1 MDFRI
6 SDTFTS
12 SLARLMLDEQK
23 LVKQTA
29 FDLQMD
35 PMTPGM
41 NFHPLKKC
49 RDKNFSSIR
58 INDDIR
64 LIIHKAN
71 SSFLL
76 CYVDH
81 HDKAYDWAER
91 RKLETHPKT
100 GAAQFVEIRELTE
113 NRHLPVYVEQP
124 VVAPTKNKLITL
136 LFSNISDE
144 ELLGYGVPP
153 EWLDAVRL
161 ADEDTILKLTDH
173 LPQEAAEALLEL
185 ATGGTPKVQSPPKG
199 VAPFDHPDA
208 QRRFRLM
215 SDVDELKQAL
225 EFPWDRWTVFLHPV
239 QRQLVERDYSG
250 PARVSGSAGTGK
262 TIVALHRA
270 VHLAKKYPDSRVLL
284 TTFSDTLANALQLR
298 LRKLIGSE
306 PRIAERLEVKSLNS
320 VGERLYGQE
329 SSRAVVLPRAKLFEI
344 VSSAASQHNLTK
356 FSTSFLVSE
365 WHDIVDAWQIDSWE
379 GYRDVKRLGR
389 KTRLSET
396 VRQTLWTVFAEV
408 NNKITKAG
416 FITYAALF
424 SKISVNLANRKKRPF
439 DFVVVDESQDIS
451 AAQLKFVGAL
461 VAEQREGLFFAGDLG
476 QRIFQMP
483 FSWKSVGVDIR
494 GRSRTLS
501 VNYRTSHQIR
511 EHADKLLDQEV
522 SDVDGNIESRRGTVS
537 AFNGAVPEVVVCD
550 TQSDEIKVVGQ
561 WIESVRAG
569 GVAVQEIGLIVRS
582 TNEIQR
588 AVQAAAAAGVSHQIV
603 DERIPAVLDAV
614 SICVMHVAKG
624 LEFRAVAVMACDDD
638 VIPSQ
643 IRISEISDEAD
654 LEEVY
659 ATERQLLY
667 VAVTRARD
675 FLLISC
681 GGPRSEFLDDF
692 RG

>member
-12 SLARLMLDEQK
+12 SLARLMPDEQK
-23 LVKQTA
+23 LVKHTA

-64 LIIHKAN
+64 LIIHRAN
-71 SSFLL
+71 GGFLL

-81 HDKAYDWAER
+81 HDKAYEWAER

-100 GAAQFVEIRELTE
+100 GAAQFVEIRELIE
-113 NRHLPVYVEQP
+113 NIHIPVYVEQLA
-124 VVAPTKNKLITL
+124 VASTKNNPKTL
-136 LFSNISDE
+136 LFANISDE
-144 ELLGYGVPP
+144 VLLGYGVPP
-153 EWLDAVRL
+153 EWLGAVKL
-161 ADEDTILKLTDH
+161 ADEDSILKLTDH

-185 ATGGTPKVQSPPKG
+185 ATGGTPKVPNSPKG

-270 VHLAKKYPDSRVLL
+270 VHLAKKYPESRVLL

-306 PRIAERLEVKSLNS
+306 PKIAERLEVKSLNS

-329 SSRAVVLPRAKLFEI
+329 LGKAVVLPRAKLFEI
-344 VSSAASQHNLTK
+344 VGRVAGQHTLTK

-365 WHDIVDAWQIDSWE
+365 WHDIVDAWQINSWE

-408 NNKITKAG
+408 NNEIISTG
-416 FITYAALF
+416 FVTYAALF
-424 SKISVNLANRKKRPF
+424 SKLSASIASRKKRPF

-451 AAQLKFVGAL
+451 AAQLKFVSAL
-461 VAEQREGLFFAGDLG
+461 VAGQSEGLFFAGDLG

-522 SDVDGNIESRRGTVS
+522 SDVDGNTEVRKGTVS
-537 AFNGAVPEVVVCD
+537 AFNGAVPEVSICD
-550 TQSDEIKVVGQ
+550 TQADEVAVVAQ
-561 WIESVRAG
+561 WIKNVTAS
-569 GVAVQEIGLIVRS
+569 GVAIQEIGLIVRS
-582 TNEIQR
+582 TKEIER
-588 AVQAAAAAGVSHQIV
+588 ATQAANAASVPYQII
-603 DERIPAVLDAV
+603 DERIPVVQDAV
-614 SICVMHVAKG
+614 SICAMHVAKG

-643 IRISEISDEAD
+643 LRISEITDEAD

-675 FLLISC
+675 FLLVSC
-681 GGPRSEFLDDF
+681 GGSRSEFLDDF